1 MSWRGW
7 RKVIQGHLNLV
18 RGLASLL
25 GWAKLRLGS
34 WLGWRWGKSR
44 RLGRILWKRLRL
56 RRIRW

>member
-1 MSWRGW
+1 M
-7 RKVIQGHLNLV
+7 
-18 RGLASLL
+18 RGLPSLL

-44 RLGRILWKRLRL
+44 WLGRILWKRLRL